1 MKWIRR
7 SSERGYAD
15 FGWLKSFH
23 TFSFGEYYDA
33 RFMGYRDLRVINH
46 DLIAAS
52 SGFPMHGHRDMEIIT
67 YVLNG
72 AVEHQDSLGNKAQ
85 TVAGDVQVMHAGRG
99 IRHSEY
105 NPLADQELEL
115 LQIWIQ
121 PTEKSLDAGYVQKS
135 YSYEDKRNKLLLVA
149 SPDGRDG
156 SLQIHAKARLFA
168 GVIEQGIEL
177 IKPMVATLAQSE
189 SVGIWIQVAQGSV
202 NVNGEVLQKGD
213 AIALEK
219 EEAARILGV
228 DASSEIL
235 LFELW

>member
-7 SSERGYAD
+7 ANERGYAD

-33 RFMGYRDLRVINH
+33 RYMGYRDLRVINH

-52 SGFPMHGHRDMEIIT
+52 AGFPMHGHRDMEIIT
-67 YVLNG
+67 YVLKG
-72 AVEHQDSLGNKAQ
+72 TVEHQDSLGNKAQ
-85 TVAGDVQVMHAGRG
+85 TVAGDIQVMHAGSG

-105 NPLADQELEL
+105 NPSANQELEL

-121 PTEKSLDAGYVQKS
+121 PTEKNLEAGYVQQS
-135 YSYEDKRNKLLLVA
+135 YSYEDKRNRLLLVA
-149 SPDGRDG
+149 SPDGKDG
-156 SLQIHAKARLFA
+156 SLTIHSKARLFA
-168 GVIEQGIEL
+168 GVIEQGVEL
-177 IKPMVATLAQSE
+177 IKPMVSTLAQSAAA
-189 SVGIWIQVAQGSV
+189 GIWIQVAQGSV
-202 NVNGEVLQKGD
+202 SVNGELLNKGD
-213 AIALEK
+213 AIALEQ
-219 EEAARILGV
+219 EEAARISGL